1 MQRIWNFCF
10 CFKIPLQKKYF
21 LQEKKIWNNIK
32 KKQNINDV
40 DKIPK
45 QTTKIVLRSKKS
57 KTKQKPGRIF
67 APIIENKFLAI
78 YNYAMNSDR
87 KILF

>member
-1 MQRIWNFCF
+1 MTFLFLFFNPPP
-10 CFKIPLQKKYF
+10 KNYF
-21 LQEKKIWNNIK
+21 LQEKKIRNNIK
-32 KKQNINDV
+32 NQNTNNV

-45 QTTKIVLRSKKS
+45 QTTETVLRSKKS

-78 YNYAMNSDR
+78 YKYAMNSDR
-87 KILF
+87 QLLF